1 MGDMIEKIGA
11 VQIGES
17 HFDIEMNHSVRGLGY
32 RDIHIQNEK
41 FRLEV
46 PENEFL
52 QMASCILLAKRQF
65 DIVKG
70 KFADEQ

>member
-1 MGDMIEKIGA
+1 MGDVIEKIA
-11 VQIGES
+11 TIPIGNDY
-17 HFDIEMNHSVRGLGY
+17 FDIEINHSVRSTPY

-52 QMASCILLAKRQF
+52 QMAACVILAKRQY
-65 DIVKG
+65 DVIKG
-70 KFADEQ
+70 NLADE